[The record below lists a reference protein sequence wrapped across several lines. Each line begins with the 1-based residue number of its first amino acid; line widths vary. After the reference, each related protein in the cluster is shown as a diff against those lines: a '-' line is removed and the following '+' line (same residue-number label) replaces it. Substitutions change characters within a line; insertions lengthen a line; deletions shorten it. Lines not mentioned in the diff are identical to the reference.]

1 MNLII
6 AGIGTEVGKTVAAA
20 ILVEH
25 LRADYW
31 KPVQSG
37 YPPDSDTET
46 VRGLVSNTE
55 SVFHAEAYRL
65 REPLSPHAA
74 AAAEGLTL
82 DPARL
87 VPPPT
92 PRPLVLELAGGLLVP
107 LTETYLNIDFVL
119 ELGWPVVLVMRPYL
133 GSINHTLL
141 SVEALRHRNIPIKGL
156 IINGPDV
163 PTTESLLLH
172 YTGLPCLVRIGQ
184 EAQLTPK
191 LIRHYADL
199 VKWPA
204 EEN

>member
-1 MNLII
+1 MNLIV

-20 ILVEH
+20 VLVEH

-46 VRGLVSNTE
+46 VRRLVSHSE

-87 VPPPT
+87 VPPST
-92 PRPLVLELAGGLLVP
+92 PRPLVTELAGGLLVP
-107 LTETYLNIDFVL
+107 LTETYLTIDWVQQL
-119 ELGWPVVLVMRPYL
+119 DWPVVLVTRHYL

-141 SVEALRHRNIPIKGL
+141 SVEALQHRNIPIKGL

-163 PTTESLLLH
+163 PATESVLLR
-172 YTGLPCLVRIGQ
+172 YTGLPCLVRIREEQ
-184 EAQLTPK
+184 TITPAV
-191 LIRHYADL
+191 IRHYAGL
-199 VKWPA
+199 VRW
-204 EEN
+204 